1 MKTSRFIFSSIL
13 LLGLPF
19 ASFSQ
24 QVPSQCTSI
33 EITNS
38 ETAANAE
45 GCILKI
51 STFIL
56 SQHVLYSTPEYT
68 DMAKDVSDWMKRTM
82 NYTIV
87 ANPLVKEALEH
98 KKNVNLLHVYHA
110 ALANEAL
117 SGATNFHKQAVV
129 KLVEYI
135 RDEKNNV
142 KVTGKIKKMLKAFDE
157 GEFEEYYR

>member
-1 MKTSRFIFSSIL
+1 MKTMTSFFSTIL

-19 ASFSQ
+19 YSFSQ

-33 EITNS
+33 EVTNS

-45 GCILKI
+45 DCILKI
-51 STFIL
+51 SQFIL
-56 SQHVLYSTPEYT
+56 SQHVVYSTPEYT

-87 ANPLVKEALEH
+87 VNPLVKEAIEH
-98 KKNVNLLHVYHA
+98 KKNVNLLQVYHA
-110 ALANEAL
+110 ALAHEAL

-129 KLVEYI
+129 TLIEYI

-142 KVTGKIKKMLKAFDE
+142 KITGKIKKMLKAFDAD
-157 GEFEEYYR
+157 EFEKYYR